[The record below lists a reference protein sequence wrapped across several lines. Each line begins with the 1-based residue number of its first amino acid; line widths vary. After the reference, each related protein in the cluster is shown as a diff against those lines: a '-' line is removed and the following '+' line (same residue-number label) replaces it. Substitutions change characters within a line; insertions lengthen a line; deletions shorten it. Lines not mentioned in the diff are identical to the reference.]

1 MLIVTLGLVEMLRRK
16 WSYSLFALYAAAVV
30 LDYLMHLSPLV
41 FLFAALGVTA
51 LLRLW
56 LRTTT
61 LRIEVALFMPVIAM
75 LAWHFLVGAHYRE
88 PTDPVASAY
97 VWGTWYSKFARI
109 GSEFFHFVPYT
120 DVLLVLL
127 LAACL
132 FTWTGVPRWPDLR
145 RPLVLEL
152 LALAALFLA
161 MYFALRWGTRR
172 PFTSTRAHYPW
183 RVSFSSRPASR

>member
-1 MLIVTLGLVEMLRRK
+1 MGFMSFRVAVAMVIVTLGLVEMLRRK
-16 WSYSLFALYAAAVV
+16 WSYPLFALYAGALV

-61 LRIEVALFMPVIAM
+61 LRTEVALFVPLIVV

-88 PTDPVASAY
+88 PGDPVASVY

-120 DVLLVLL
+120 DILL
-127 LAACL
+127 
-132 FTWTGVPRWPDLR
+132 
-145 RPLVLEL
+145 
-152 LALAALFLA
+152 
-161 MYFALRWGTRR
+161 
-172 PFTSTRAHYPW
+172 
-183 RVSFSSRPASR
+183 